1 MELAVYGNSY
11 FAQEA
16 LLYRVLGVIL
26 VSGLGLFVLT
36 TTIEGK
42 ESLKIILE
50 SRTEIRR
57 VVWPTRTETT
67 QTVLIVVVAIIIC
80 ALLLW
85 GLDSLFGWATAGI
98 IGLNMEKQW
107 YVIHA
112 YSGYETKVR
121 EALIE
126 RIERLG
132 MSDLFG
138 EIMVPSEEVVE
149 MRGGQERKTQRKFFP
164 GYVLVNM
171 ELNDDSWHLV
181 KDTL

>member
-1 MELAVYGNSY
+1 MVNKSINMQNYIRWILGIAIIGLAVYGNSY

-85 GLDSLFGWATAGI
+85 GLDSLFGWATAK
-98 IGLNMEKQW
+98 L
-107 YVIHA
+107 
-112 YSGYETKVR
+112 
-121 EALIE
+121 
-126 RIERLG
+126 LG
-132 MSDLFG
+132 
-138 EIMVPSEEVVE
+138 
-149 MRGGQERKTQRKFFP
+149 
-164 GYVLVNM
+164 
-171 ELNDDSWHLV
+171 
-181 KDTL
+181 

>member
-1 MELAVYGNSY
+1 MVNKSINMQNYIRWFLGIAIIGLAVYGNSY

-26 VSGLGLFVLT
+26 VSGLGFFVLA

-67 QTVLIVVVAIIIC
+67 QTVLIVVVAIIVC

-85 GLDSLFGWATAGI
+85 GLDSLFGWATAK
-98 IGLNMEKQW
+98 L
-107 YVIHA
+107 
-112 YSGYETKVR
+112 
-121 EALIE
+121 
-126 RIERLG
+126 LG
-132 MSDLFG
+132 
-138 EIMVPSEEVVE
+138 
-149 MRGGQERKTQRKFFP
+149 
-164 GYVLVNM
+164 
-171 ELNDDSWHLV
+171 
-181 KDTL
+181 

>member
-1 MELAVYGNSY
+1 MQNYIRWFLGIAMIGVAVYGNSY

-26 VSGLGLFVLT
+26 VSGLGRYVLT
-36 TTIEGK
+36 TTLEGK

-85 GLDSLFGWATAGI
+85 GLDSLFGWATAK
-98 IGLNMEKQW
+98 L
-107 YVIHA
+107 
-112 YSGYETKVR
+112 
-121 EALIE
+121 
-126 RIERLG
+126 LG
-132 MSDLFG
+132 
-138 EIMVPSEEVVE
+138 
-149 MRGGQERKTQRKFFP
+149 
-164 GYVLVNM
+164 
-171 ELNDDSWHLV
+171 
-181 KDTL
+181 

>member
-1 MELAVYGNSY
+1 MQNYIRWFLGIAIIGLAVYGNSY
-11 FAQEA
+11 FSQEA

-26 VSGLGLFVLT
+26 VSGLGLFVMS

-85 GLDSLFGWATAGI
+85 GLDSLFGWATAK
-98 IGLNMEKQW
+98 L
-107 YVIHA
+107 
-112 YSGYETKVR
+112 
-121 EALIE
+121 
-126 RIERLG
+126 LG
-132 MSDLFG
+132 
-138 EIMVPSEEVVE
+138 
-149 MRGGQERKTQRKFFP
+149 
-164 GYVLVNM
+164 
-171 ELNDDSWHLV
+171 
-181 KDTL
+181 